1 MVLLGRVQST
11 CVQPLAARNRH
22 LRAAGL
28 LECCAGPDN
37 PRRLAN
43 WLAETALWEIVG
55 DLTEE
60 VATEAGLE
68 AEGGV

>member
-1 MVLLGRVQST
+1 MARV
-11 CVQPLAARNRH
+11 ARLKFEH
-22 LRAAGL
+22 FL
-28 LECCAGPDN
+28 LEIDWYIPDN

-60 VATEAGLE
+60 VATEAGRE